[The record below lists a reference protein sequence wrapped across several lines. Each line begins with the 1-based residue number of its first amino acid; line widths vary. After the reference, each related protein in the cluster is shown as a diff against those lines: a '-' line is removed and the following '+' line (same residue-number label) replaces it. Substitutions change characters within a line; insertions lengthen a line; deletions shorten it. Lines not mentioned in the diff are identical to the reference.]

1 MKFDIII
8 QARYQSTRLP
18 GKILLNFDGTNFLEF
33 LIKNLKRIKSINR
46 IIIITPKDEYLKIF
60 SEISIAWM
68 FDFGYILANFFVNI
82 PVPEPISNTCCGEV
96 NVFR

>member
-60 SEISIAWM
+60 SEISKNLVEGLSM
-68 FDFGYILANFFVNI
+68 TSDVTRLLYQDFY
-82 PVPEPISNTCCGEV
+82 
-96 NVFR
+96 